1 MKTVLLIEDDTV
13 LRENTAELL
22 ELSNYN
28 VITATN
34 GKLGVEMSKEHLP
47 DIIICDI
54 MMPILDGYGVLEE
67 LSKNSNT
74 KFIPFIF
81 LSAKTERQ
89 DVRKGM
95 DLGADD
101 YITKPFSEDEIISA
115 IESRVAKAA
124 ILKEERESY
133 QNTKEDNLVED
144 HKDELKTLNDLK
156 NFFDDNGTVFKY
168 KKSANIYK
176 EGQNSNYIYLI
187 LSGVVKCFKYDE
199 EGKELTTALHKEDDI
214 FGYTSFTLN
223 IPYKES
229 ATTMTE
235 VEMVGVSKSELKEV
249 LDKNHKITL
258 EIIQLLSDGITGV
271 KDQLLQMAYS
281 SVKRKTAATIL
292 RFAEKINAKPED
304 PIRISRN
311 DLASVAGI
319 ATETLIRTMSD
330 FKKQGIIEM
339 EGRTIKVLDL
349 QKLQDIH

>member
-115 IESRVAKAA
+115 IESRIAKAA

-214 FGYTSFTLN
+214 FGYTSFTQN

>member
-22 ELSNYN
+22 ELSNYS
-28 VITATN
+28 VLTAAN
-34 GKLGVEMSKEHLP
+34 GKLGVEMANTHLP
-47 DIIICDI
+47 DIIVCDI
-54 MMPILDGYGVLEE
+54 MMPILDGYGVLGE

-101 YITKPFSEDEIISA
+101 YISKPFSEDEIISA
-115 IESRVAKAA
+115 IESRIAKAA

-133 QNTKEDNLVED
+133 QATANPQDNE
-144 HKDELKTLNDLK
+144 DELRTLNDLK
-156 NFFDDNGTVFKY
+156 NFFDDNGTVFNY
-168 KKSANIYK
+168 KKNAIIYK
-176 EGQNSNYIYLI
+176 EGQNSNFIYLI
-187 LSGVVKCFKYDE
+187 LKGVVKCFKYDE
-199 EGKELTTALHKEDDI
+199 EGKELTTALHKEDEI
-214 FGYTSFTLN
+214 FGYTSFTQN

-229 ATTMTE
+229 ATTMQD
-235 VEMVGVSKSELKEV
+235 VEMVGVSKSELKDV
-249 LDKNHKITL
+249 LDKNHKISL

-281 SVKRKTAATIL
+281 SVRRKTAATIL
-292 RFAEKINAKPED
+292 RFAEKINSKPED
-304 PIRISRN
+304 PIRISRS

-339 EGRTIKVLDL
+339 EGRTIKVIDL
-349 QKLQDIH
+349 RKLQGIH

>member
-22 ELSNYN
+22 ELSDYN
-28 VITATN
+28 VITAAN
-34 GKLGVEMSKEHLP
+34 GKLGIEMSNEHLP

-101 YITKPFSEDEIISA
+101 YITKPFGEDEIISA
-115 IESRVAKAA
+115 VESRIAKAA

-133 QNTKEDNLVED
+133 QNTTEENTVDD
-144 HKDELKTLNDLK
+144 GTDELKTLNDLK

-168 KKSANIYK
+168 KKNASIYK
-176 EGQNSNYIYLI
+176 EGHNSNYIYLI
-187 LSGVVKCFKYDE
+187 LQGVVKCFKYDE
-199 EGKELTTALHKEDDI
+199 DGKELTTALHKEDDI
-214 FGYTSFTLN
+214 FGYTSFTQN

-235 VEMVGVSKSELKEV
+235 VEMVGVSKSELKEI

-258 EIIQLLSDGITGV
+258 EIIELLSDGITGV